1 MRNNLIALV
10 CVSALLCSEVAAA
23 DTTSDTLTRIEAET
37 LVLKARERQLDVQS
51 SILSKQNEIVAKQNM
66 GNQLSQAIGS
76 AASTSSASMPDPV
89 VRAIEGIGRRM
100 YATLQM
106 GDGNLVDVQAGD
118 TLSNGMRV
126 VKISANE
133 VVVMTKS
140 RHQIHLAAS
149 YVPHQTAFNPNVP
162 APGLAP
168 PPPAPPQRGA
178 TR

>member
-1 MRNNLIALV
+1 MRNNLIGLI
-10 CVSALLCSEVAAA
+10 CVSALLCSEVVAA

-76 AASTSSASMPDPV
+76 AAGTSSTSMPDPV

-100 YATLQM
+100 FATLQM
-106 GDGNLVDVQAGD
+106 SDGNLVDVQAGD

-133 VVVMTKS
+133 VVVAKG

-149 YVPHQTAFNPNVP
+149 YVPRQAAFNPNVP
-162 APGLAP
+162 APGLAL
-168 PPPAPPQRGA
+168 PAAPQRGA
-178 TR
+178 AR